1 MERKT
6 STRQRT
12 PRPAAQKVEL
22 KPPTITENDLRDR
35 AYEIYLKR
43 GLNPGSEIGDW
54 LQAERELKA
63 TPPNFSVL

>member
-1 MERKT
+1 MVRQA

-12 PRPAAQKVEL
+12 SVPATQKVV
-22 KPPTITENDLRDR
+22 KHTTITESDLRHR

-43 GLNPGSEIGDW
+43 GLNPGNEIGDW

-63 TPPNFSVL
+63 K